1 MFGSRAGKL
10 ITVFAVYM
18 STFANIFT
26 FIPSNGIS
34 GSAECGDGIKIRILI
49 IVGILPPKNDGIF
62 GVALVGNPLCLIG
75 DIAHDGFDQS
85 LVPSGKGVTG
95 AGGD

>member
-1 MFGSRAGKL
+1 MFFLFAGK
-10 ITVFAVYM
+10 IVAIGAVFM